1 MPRGNVAKN
10 NIAYCNTV
18 AFMQQCSVVLR
29 DNLYMYDR
37 GYSVELGEK
46 MSFPITLA
54 LKLLSRY
61 LVVPFQY
68 LVLYPIKTIF

>member
-1 MPRGNVAKN
+1 MRCPRGNVAES
-10 NIAYCNTV
+10 NIAYCNSV
-18 AFMQQCSVVLR
+18 AIVQHCSAAQR
-29 DNLYMYDR
+29 DNPYVYDR

-54 LKLLSRY
+54 LKLLNKD

-68 LVLYPIKTIF
+68 